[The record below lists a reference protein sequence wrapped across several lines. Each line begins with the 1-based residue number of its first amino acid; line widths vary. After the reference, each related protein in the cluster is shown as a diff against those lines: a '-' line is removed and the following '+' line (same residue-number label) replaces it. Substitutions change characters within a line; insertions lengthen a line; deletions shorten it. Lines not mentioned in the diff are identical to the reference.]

1 MAASLMACRQ
11 RDVAAAWEAT
21 ASARNAAVEERQLL
35 FEARAAAEASAA
47 DAMGSVAENLAAD
60 ARKRKEN
67 ETQVAQT
74 VARCRKE
81 ADTRV
86 AAAEQAAA
94 QRVSEAE
101 ARALERVA
109 VVEADAAQASR
120 DAAAAAERRCK
131 QQLEVQTQRAV
142 AQVKELAAK
151 EVARARAEVYSK
163 AKEEVEQSLLWLGF
177 PAAAAATAT
186 ANLRHRDKKAA
197 DHGGTENIPPLGD
210 GTKVPRASQQFDR
223 TQFERFRVRSAP
235 PSRSVPAAEEQ
246 DRRQAWSV
254 SLFE

>member
-1 MAASLMACRQ
+1 
-11 RDVAAAWEAT
+11 
-21 ASARNAAVEERQLL
+21 
-35 FEARAAAEASAA
+35 
-47 DAMGSVAENLAAD
+47 MGSVAENLAAV

-210 GTKVPRASQQFDR
+210 GGTAAKVPRASQQFDR